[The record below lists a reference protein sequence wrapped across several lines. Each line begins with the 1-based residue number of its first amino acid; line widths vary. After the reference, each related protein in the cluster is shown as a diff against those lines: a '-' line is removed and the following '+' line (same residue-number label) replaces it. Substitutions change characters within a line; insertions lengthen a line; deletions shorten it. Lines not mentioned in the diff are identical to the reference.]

1 MRPET
6 RMWIHRGQP
15 PPDKHQRAFQ
25 LVAQMDQRASGAD
38 SRSWKSP
45 SSPGGRKPPVCAAAE
60 RGGAVLPVGPGLSAV
75 RDARGNRLDGTVSF
89 RSPRGEGRAGLCG
102 DGGHR
107 KTSAILAVRTDGTRA
122 GTARELRTN
131 REPRPRAARALT
143 HSRDGKWNSGREPLG
158 SVRAG
163 QVTISGRNLETASEC
178 LPCSSLFG
186 HLSISPALTPAHP
199 SLPAVGNSR
208 STRFRPGIPPPRKS
222 EHRNR
227 VRTAPVPAAG
237 WKPRDA
243 VSGGRRQPRTEGRT
257 VQPLPDSASPSSPA
271 LSRRAALRPQP
282 RRHHS
287 AHR

>member
-1 MRPET
+1 MGQRYFNPLL
-6 RMWIHRGQP
+6 RKSSFSSRRGSSSV
-15 PPDKHQRAFQ
+15 Q
-25 LVAQMDQRASGAD
+25 LVGSCLII
-38 SRSWKSP
+38 S
-45 SSPGGRKPPVCAAAE
+45 
-60 RGGAVLPVGPGLSAV
+60 
-75 RDARGNRLDGTVSF
+75 
-89 RSPRGEGRAGLCG
+89 
-102 DGGHR
+102 
-107 KTSAILAVRTDGTRA
+107 
-122 GTARELRTN
+122 
-131 REPRPRAARALT
+131 
-143 HSRDGKWNSGREPLG
+143 SGREPLG

-282 RRHHS
+282 RRYGAPTRTGAARGLMHGARSLPRGPQGRCSSDLTLLDFVLFHFIYLCYLLFCYS
-287 AHR
+287 VSIYFLSFHFSLSLFFFTFPYNPLLFFFQASFSTQVVT